1 MNNHA
6 LKIVNDYIQFS
17 DRTMILQ
24 HANMN
29 LSLFKSSS
37 SKEKERIYSDLDLL
51 VRVQDNFIYLV
62 CVCDICDK
70 SVANINIDYH
80 FSN

>member
-37 SKEKERIYSDLDLL
+37 SKEKRADLFRFRFACLG
-51 VRVQDNFIYLV
+51 
-62 CVCDICDK
+62 
-70 SVANINIDYH
+70 SG
-80 FSN
+80 